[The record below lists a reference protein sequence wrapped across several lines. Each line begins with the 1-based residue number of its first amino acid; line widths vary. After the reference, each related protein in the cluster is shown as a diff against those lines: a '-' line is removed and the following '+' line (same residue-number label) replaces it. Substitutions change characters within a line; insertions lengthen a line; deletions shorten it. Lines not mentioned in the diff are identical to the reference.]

1 MESANAARQYILSVC
16 VSVCNN
22 AIHALCQ
29 NVVISCSYAWHKNSG
44 FSIDIL
50 IRLENSTISWRHTH
64 SLGQRRSRRIIS
76 RRMRTLA
83 PSRET
88 NQNDRKLIWSHYCQ
102 RLQFALVV
110 YSALVLISPVL
121 LACTEVD
128 DRLLAIRQQPRSTQP
143 GHGK

>member
-1 MESANAARQYILSVC
+1 MDTSANAARQYILSVC

-64 SLGQRRSRRIIS
+64 SLVNEECGLLR
-76 RRMRTLA
+76 LHA
-83 PSRET
+83 
-88 NQNDRKLIWSHYCQ
+88 KLIKMIGS
-102 RLQFALVV
+102 
-110 YSALVLISPVL
+110 
-121 LACTEVD
+121 
-128 DRLLAIRQQPRSTQP
+128 
-143 GHGK
+143 